1 MEVGKSIQ
9 LNITFKATALGNLTN
24 VVNVTTP
31 DVPENKTDNKT
42 VTVHN
47 PDFEVSKVAVEKV
60 VYVGDDV
67 TFIITVTNTG
77 DVNLTNIQVCDDYPD
92 DLEFKSFEGD
102 FTTTDNKVFIL
113 KDTLPVGES
122 TTLNITFKVIGK
134 DSITNP
140 VDVTWDDKNKSDNDT
155 IFAKNPQLTAQKIVS
170 KKVVYVGD
178 LVSFDIIIKNTGN
191 CDLNDVSVT
200 EDYPDGLVYDSFSG
214 NNWKV
219 NGNKFTYDGVLKV
232 GETIKLTVIFKA
244 VKSGNF
250 TNIVQVTADRASDNA
265 SDKVEVLVK
274 ETPDV
279 PDKNRTPDKPVTP
292 EKPVTPTVGKLQQHA
307 TGNPLA
313 LLALVF
319 AMLVVPIRRKR

>member
-1 MEVGKSIQ
+1 MQ
-9 LNITFKATALGNLTN
+9 
-24 VVNVTTP
+24 P
-31 DVPENKTDNKT
+31 PWWQ
-42 VTVHN
+42 
-47 PDFEVSKVAVEKV
+47 P
-60 VYVGDDV
+60 
-67 TFIITVTNTG
+67 
-77 DVNLTNIQVCDDYPD
+77 
-92 DLEFKSFEGD
+92 
-102 FTTTDNKVFIL
+102 
-113 KDTLPVGES
+113 
-122 TTLNITFKVIGK
+122 
-134 DSITNP
+134 NP

-191 CDLNDVSVT
+191 CDLNDVTVT
-200 EDYPDGLVYDSFSG
+200 ENYPDGLVYNSFSG

-219 NGNKFTYDGVLKV
+219 NGNIFTYDGVLKV

-265 SDKVEVLVK
+265 SDKVEVVNK
-274 ETPDV
+274 TPDV
-279 PDKNRTPDKPVTP
+279 PDKNKTIPDKNRTPDKPVTP
-292 EKPVTPTVGKLQQHA
+292 EKPVTPTVGKLEQHA

>member
-1 MEVGKSIQ
+1 M
-9 LNITFKATALGNLTN
+9 
-24 VVNVTTP
+24 
-31 DVPENKTDNKT
+31 
-42 VTVHN
+42 
-47 PDFEVSKVAVEKV
+47 EKV